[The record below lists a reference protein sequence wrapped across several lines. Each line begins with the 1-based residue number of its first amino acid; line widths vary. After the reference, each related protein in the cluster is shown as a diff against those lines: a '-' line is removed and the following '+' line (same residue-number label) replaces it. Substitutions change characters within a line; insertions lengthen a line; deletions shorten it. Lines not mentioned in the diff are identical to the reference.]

1 MWTDAMRVVKDY
13 LPHKL
18 DDLQHEMAARSG
30 K

>member
-1 MWTDAMRVVKDY
+1 MWNDAMRVVKEY

-18 DDLQHEMAARSG
+18 DDLQHEMASRSG